1 MIKYYGSHNCPDCV
15 SFRSYLDLNNIPYEF
30 VDINRNMPNLK
41 EFLRL
46 RDTDPVFDSVKAN
59 GSVGIPA
66 IVDNDL
72 VTTDWEGWLKEK
84 GIEVTKKTKT
94 VCSLDGTGC

>member
-1 MIKYYGSHNCPDCV
+1 MKYYGSHNCPDCV
-15 SFRSYLDLNNIPYEF
+15 NFRSYLDSNAIPYEF
-30 VDINRNMPNLK
+30 VDINKNMPNLK

-46 RDTDPVFDSVKAN
+46 RDTDPVFDSAKAN

-66 IVDNDL
+66 IVDNGL

-84 GIEVTKKTKT
+84 GIEVAKETKT

>member
-1 MIKYYGSHNCPDCV
+1 MAS
-15 SFRSYLDLNNIPYEF
+15 
-30 VDINRNMPNLK
+30 LK

-46 RDTDPVFDSVKAN
+46 RDTNPVFDPIKEN

-66 IVDNDL
+66 IVDGGL

-84 GIEVTKKTKT
+84 GIEVSKDTKT
-94 VCSLDGTGC
+94 VCSVDGTGC